1 MCRYNI
7 YIILNLRMIMSRD
20 IYHLINRLRTFNIE
34 RNWDKDH
41 NPKDLILALV
51 GEVGE
56 LAECY
61 QWMNNSQIDLLNK
74 DSYKKKKIEDE
85 IADVI
90 IYLMIL
96 AYKSD
101 IDLLKVVEEKIEK
114 NEKRFPVEK

>member
-1 MCRYNI
+1 
-7 YIILNLRMIMSRD
+7 MIMSRD

-41 NPKDLILALV
+41 NPKDLILAL